1 MEAMFGGGGPQ
12 MTQAEMEA
20 LQAQQQ
26 QLQQLTMLKD
36 GMRSYN
42 RVVKECAPSR
52 LPFPAPPCAAAAP
65 ALTRAA
71 AQLLRALPHRL
82 PREGALRSPLS
93 LSPQAEPWLAGRW
106 LRRSLRRRSWSA

>member
-12 MTQAEMEA
+12 VTQAEMEA

-42 RVVKECAPSR
+42 RVVKECAP
-52 LPFPAPPCAAAAP
+52 C
-65 ALTRAA
+65 
-71 AQLLRALPHRL
+71 LLRHALPPP
-82 PREGALRSPLS
+82 PR
-93 LSPQAEPWLAGRW
+93 
-106 LRRSLRRRSWSA
+106 

>member
-1 MEAMFGGGGPQ
+1 MFGGGGPQ

-42 RVVKECAPSR
+42 RVVKECAPSPAR
-52 LPFPAPPCAAAAP
+52 LARC
-65 ALTRAA
+65 RC
-71 AQLLRALPHRL
+71 
-82 PREGALRSPLS
+82 LS
-93 LSPQAEPWLAGRW
+93 R
-106 LRRSLRRRSWSA
+106 

>member
-1 MEAMFGGGGPQ
+1 MFGGGGPQ

-52 LPFPAPPCAAAAP
+52 LFPCS
-65 ALTRAA
+65 ALRCRCPRADSRGRAA
-71 AQLLRALPHRL
+71 ASGTA
-82 PREGALRSPLS
+82 SPVS
-93 LSPQAEPWLAGRW
+93 AGRCAP
-106 LRRSLRRRSWSA
+106 LPPLPPLPLPSS

>member
-12 MTQAEMEA
+12 VTQAEMEA

-42 RVVKECAPSR
+42 RVVKECAPS
-52 LPFPAPPCAAAAP
+52 
-65 ALTRAA
+65 
-71 AQLLRALPHRL
+71 LLRLALPL
-82 PREGALRSPLS
+82 PPR
-93 LSPQAEPWLAGRW
+93 
-106 LRRSLRRRSWSA
+106 

>member
-42 RVVKECAPSR
+42 RVVKECAPSGI
-52 LPFPAPPCAAAAP
+52 PSPAPPCAAAAP
-65 ALTRAA
+65 ALTLAA

-82 PREGALRSPLS
+82 PREGALRFPPLL
-93 LSPQAEPWLAGRW
+93 LSPQAEPAAGW